1 MAAPVKKKT
10 TQSRRTASRGYVKK
24 VDYERELSTLFQIL
38 GNENQILMRTDQKAF
53 TLLSILGV
61 FMVFFIVH
69 FLKVQ
74 MTWFIFLFVM
84 VYFVAALISIINLI
98 LVIVPRVHTEKSKE
112 QDEESNP
119 LFFAGISQ
127 YKSASGY
134 ARHLRSIAQD
144 REQTT
149 NLFAKQVYSLG
160 MINTYKYKH
169 LRNAI
174 TAFIIAISAELSII
188 MAMAWARSLPFLIQK
203 FPILESYLSLSF

>member
-1 MAAPVKKKT
+1 
-10 TQSRRTASRGYVKK
+10 
-24 VDYERELSTLFQIL
+24 
-38 GNENQILMRTDQKAF
+38 MRTDQKAF

-98 LVIVPRVHTEKSKE
+98 LVIVPRVRTEKAQE
-112 QDEESNP
+112 EESNP

-134 ARHLRSIAQD
+134 ARHLRTIAQD

-149 NLFAKQVYSLG
+149 SLFAKQVYSLG

-174 TAFIIAISAELSII
+174 TAFIVAISAELSII

-203 FPILESYLSLSF
+203 FPSLESFLSSFF

>member
-1 MAAPVKKKT
+1 MAASVKKKT

-24 VDYERELSTLFQIL
+24 PDYERELSTLFQIL

-98 LVIVPRVHTEKSKE
+98 LVIVPRVRTEKTQE
-112 QDEESNP
+112 EESNP

-127 YKSASGY
+127 YKSAGGY

>member
-24 VDYERELSTLFQIL
+24 PDYERELSTLFQIL

-98 LVIVPRVHTEKSKE
+98 LVIVPRVRTEKAQE
-112 QDEESNP
+112 EESNP

-134 ARHLRSIAQD
+134 ARHLRTIAQD

-149 NLFAKQVYSLG
+149 SLFAKQVYSLG

-174 TAFIIAISAELSII
+174 TAFIVAISAELSII
-188 MAMAWARSLPFLIQK
+188 MAMAWARSLPFLIEK
-203 FPILESYLSLSF
+203 FPILESYLPQSF

>member
-1 MAAPVKKKT
+1 MAAPVTKKT
-10 TQSRRTASRGYVKK
+10 TQRKRTTNRGNKP
-24 VDYERELSTLFQIL
+24 DYERELSTLFQIL

-98 LVIVPRVHTEKSKE
+98 LVIVPRVHTEKTQE
-112 QDEESNP
+112 EESNP
-119 LFFAGISQ
+119 LFFAGISE
-127 YKSASGY
+127 YKSASVY

-144 REQTT
+144 SEQTT

-174 TAFIIAISAELSII
+174 TAFIVAISAELSII

>member
-1 MAAPVKKKT
+1 MAAPVTKKT
-10 TQSRRTASRGYVKK
+10 AQRKRTTNRGNKP
-24 VDYERELSTLFQIL
+24 DYERELSTLFQIL

-69 FLKVQ
+69 FLKIE

-98 LVIVPRVHTEKSKE
+98 LVIVPRVRTEKAQE
-112 QDEESNP
+112 EESNP

-134 ARHLRSIAQD
+134 ARHLRTIAQD

-149 NLFAKQVYSLG
+149 SLFAKQVYSLG

-174 TAFIIAISAELSII
+174 TAFILAISAELSII

-203 FPILESYLSLSF
+203 FPILESYLPQSF

>member
-98 LVIVPRVHTEKSKE
+98 LVIVPRVRTEKTQE
-112 QDEESNP
+112 EESNP

-134 ARHLRSIAQD
+134 AKHLRSIAQD

>member
-10 TQSRRTASRGYVKK
+10 THSRRTASRGYVKK
-24 VDYERELSTLFQIL
+24 PDYERELSTLFQIL

-98 LVIVPRVHTEKSKE
+98 LVIVPRVRTEKTQE
-112 QDEESNP
+112 EESNP

>member
-84 VYFVAALISIINLI
+84 VYFVAALVSIINLI
-98 LVIVPRVHTEKSKE
+98 LVIVPRVRTEKTQE
-112 QDEESNP
+112 EESNP

-149 NLFAKQVYSLG
+149 NLFANQVYSLG

>member
-1 MAAPVKKKT
+1 MAAPVAKKT
-10 TQSRRTASRGYVKK
+10 TQRKRTTNRGNKP
-24 VDYERELSTLFQIL
+24 DYERELSTLFQIL

-84 VYFVAALISIINLI
+84 VYFVAALVSIINLI
-98 LVIVPRVHTEKSKE
+98 LVIVPRVHTEKTQE
-112 QDEESNP
+112 EESNP

-127 YKSASGY
+127 YKSAGGY

-203 FPILESYLSLSF
+203 FPILKSYLSLSF

>member
-74 MTWFIFLFVM
+74 MTWLIFLFVM
-84 VYFVAALISIINLI
+84 VYFVAALVSIINLI
-98 LVIVPRVHTEKSKE
+98 LVIVPRVRTEKTQE
-112 QDEESNP
+112 EESNP

>member
-10 TQSRRTASRGYVKK
+10 TQSRRTASRSYVKK

-84 VYFVAALISIINLI
+84 VYFVAALVSIINLI
-98 LVIVPRVHTEKSKE
+98 LVIVPRVHTEKLKE

-174 TAFIIAISAELSII
+174 TAFIVAISAELSII

>member
-1 MAAPVKKKT
+1 MAAPVRKKPPQRRKT
-10 TQSRRTASRGYVKK
+10 TNRGNKP
-24 VDYERELSTLFQIL
+24 DYERELSTLFQIL

-74 MTWFIFLFVM
+74 MTWFIFLFVL
-84 VYFVAALISIINLI
+84 VYFVAALITIINLI
-98 LVIVPRVHTEKSKE
+98 LVIVPRVRTEKARE
-112 QDEESNP
+112 EEESNP

-127 YKSASGY
+127 YKSAGGY
-134 ARHLRSIAQD
+134 ARHLRTIAQD

-149 NLFAKQVYSLG
+149 SLFAKQVYSLG

-174 TAFIIAISAELSII
+174 TAFIVAISAELSII

-203 FPILESYLSLSF
+203 FPSLESFLSSFF

>member
-10 TQSRRTASRGYVKK
+10 TQSRMTASRGYVKK
-24 VDYERELSTLFQIL
+24 PDYERERSTLFQIL

-69 FLKVQ
+69 FLKIE

-98 LVIVPRVHTEKSKE
+98 LVIVPRVRTEKTQE
-112 QDEESNP
+112 EESNP

>member
-10 TQSRRTASRGYVKK
+10 THSRRTASRGYVKK
-24 VDYERELSTLFQIL
+24 PDYERELSTLFQIL
-38 GNENQILMRTDQKAF
+38 GNENQIIMRTDQKAF

-98 LVIVPRVHTEKSKE
+98 LVIVPRVRTEKAQE
-112 QDEESNP
+112 EEESNP

-134 ARHLRSIAQD
+134 ARHLRTIAQD

-169 LRNAI
+169 LKNAI
-174 TAFIIAISAELSII
+174 TAFIVAISAELSII

>member
-1 MAAPVKKKT
+1 MAAPVRKKT
-10 TQSRRTASRGYVKK
+10 TQRRRTTKRGNIP
-24 VDYERELSTLFQIL
+24 DYERELSTLFQIL

-74 MTWFIFLFVM
+74 MTWFIFLFVL
-84 VYFVAALISIINLI
+84 VYFVAALITIINLI
-98 LVIVPRVHTEKSKE
+98 LVIVPRVRTEKAQE
-112 QDEESNP
+112 EESNP

-127 YKSASGY
+127 YKSAGGY
-134 ARHLRSIAQD
+134 ARHLRTIAQD

-149 NLFAKQVYSLG
+149 TLFAKQVYSLG

-169 LRNAI
+169 LKNAI
-174 TAFIIAISAELSII
+174 TAFIVAISAELSII

>member
-1 MAAPVKKKT
+1 MAAPVKKET
-10 TQSRRTASRGYVKK
+10 AQSGRTASRGYVKK
-24 VDYERELSTLFQIL
+24 PDYERELSTLFQIL

-98 LVIVPRVHTEKSKE
+98 LVIVPRVRTEKTQE
-112 QDEESNP
+112 EESNP

>member
-24 VDYERELSTLFQIL
+24 PDYERELSTLFQIL

-84 VYFVAALISIINLI
+84 VYFVAALVSIINLI
-98 LVIVPRVHTEKSKE
+98 LVIVPRVHTEKTQE
-112 QDEESNP
+112 EESNP

-127 YKSASGY
+127 YKSAGGY

-160 MINTYKYKH
+160 MITARIPSALIRTTSPVPRLWSPRVDSPRGTPSRFH
-169 LRNAI
+169 AAPCRWTPPQGLRAKTEN
-174 TAFIIAISAELSII
+174 S
-188 MAMAWARSLPFLIQK
+188 
-203 FPILESYLSLSF
+203 

>member
-10 TQSRRTASRGYVKK
+10 THSRRTASRGYVKK
-24 VDYERELSTLFQIL
+24 PDYERELSTLFQIL

-98 LVIVPRVHTEKSKE
+98 LVIVPRVRTEKTQE
-112 QDEESNP
+112 EESNP

-134 ARHLRSIAQD
+134 AKHLRSIAQD

-149 NLFAKQVYSLG
+149 NMFAKQVYSLG

>member
-1 MAAPVKKKT
+1 MAAPVRKKT
-10 TQSRRTASRGYVKK
+10 TQRKRTTNRGNKP
-24 VDYERELSTLFQIL
+24 DYERELSTLFQIL

-98 LVIVPRVHTEKSKE
+98 LVIVPRVRTEKAQE
-112 QDEESNP
+112 EEESNP

-134 ARHLRSIAQD
+134 ARHLRTIAQD

-174 TAFIIAISAELSII
+174 TAFIVAISAELSII

-203 FPILESYLSLSF
+203 FPILESYLPQSF

>member
-1 MAAPVKKKT
+1 MAAPVRKKT
-10 TQSRRTASRGYVKK
+10 TQRKRTTNRGNKP
-24 VDYERELSTLFQIL
+24 DYERELSTLFQIL

-98 LVIVPRVHTEKSKE
+98 LVIAPRVRTEKAQE
-112 QDEESNP
+112 EESNP

-134 ARHLRSIAQD
+134 ARHLRTIAQD

-149 NLFAKQVYSLG
+149 SLFAKQVYSLG

-174 TAFIIAISAELSII
+174 TGFIVAISAELSII

-203 FPILESYLSLSF
+203 FPSLESFLASFF

>member
-98 LVIVPRVHTEKSKE
+98 LVIVPRVRTEKT
-112 QDEESNP
+112 QAEESNP

>member
-98 LVIVPRVHTEKSKE
+98 LVIVPRVRTEKTQE
-112 QDEESNP
+112 EESNP

-127 YKSASGY
+127 YKSAGGY

-174 TAFIIAISAELSII
+174 TAFIVAISAELSII

>member
-1 MAAPVKKKT
+1 MASPVKKKP

-24 VDYERELSTLFQIL
+24 PDYERELSTLFQIL

-84 VYFVAALISIINLI
+84 VYFVAALVSIINLI
-98 LVIVPRVHTEKSKE
+98 LVIVPRVHTEKTQE
-112 QDEESNP
+112 EESNP

-134 ARHLRSIAQD
+134 AKHLRSIAQD

>member
-1 MAAPVKKKT
+1 MAAPVRKKT
-10 TQSRRTASRGYVKK
+10 TQRKRTTNRGNKP
-24 VDYERELSTLFQIL
+24 DYERELSTLFQIL

-98 LVIVPRVHTEKSKE
+98 LVIVPRVRTEKAQE
-112 QDEESNP
+112 EESNP

-134 ARHLRSIAQD
+134 ARHLRTIAQD

-149 NLFAKQVYSLG
+149 SLFAKQVYSLG

-174 TAFIIAISAELSII
+174 TAFIVAISAELSII

-203 FPILESYLSLSF
+203 FPSLESFLSSFF

>member
-1 MAAPVKKKT
+1 MAAPVTKKT
-10 TQSRRTASRGYVKK
+10 TQRKRTTNRGNKP
-24 VDYERELSTLFQIL
+24 DYERELSTLFQIL

-98 LVIVPRVHTEKSKE
+98 LVIVPRVHTEKTQE
-112 QDEESNP
+112 EESNP

-174 TAFIIAISAELSII
+174 TAFIVAISAELSII
-188 MAMAWARSLPFLIQK
+188 VAMAWARSLPFLIQK
-203 FPILESYLSLSF
+203 FPILESYLPQSF

>member
-24 VDYERELSTLFQIL
+24 PDYERELSTLFQIL

-98 LVIVPRVHTEKSKE
+98 LVIVPRVRTEKTQE
-112 QDEESNP
+112 EESNP

-203 FPILESYLSLSF
+203 FPSLESFLSSFF

>member
-74 MTWFIFLFVM
+74 MTWLIFLFVM
-84 VYFVAALISIINLI
+84 VYFVAALVSIINLI
-98 LVIVPRVHTEKSKE
+98 LVIVPRVRTEKTQE
-112 QDEESNP
+112 EESNP

-174 TAFIIAISAELSII
+174 TAFIVAISAELSII

>member
-1 MAAPVKKKT
+1 MAAPVAKKT
-10 TQSRRTASRGYVKK
+10 TQRKRTTNRGNKP
-24 VDYERELSTLFQIL
+24 DYERELSTLFQIL

-98 LVIVPRVHTEKSKE
+98 LVIVPRVHTEKTQE
-112 QDEESNP
+112 EESNP

-127 YKSASGY
+127 YKSAGGY

>member
-24 VDYERELSTLFQIL
+24 PDYERELSTLFQIL

-98 LVIVPRVHTEKSKE
+98 LVIVPRVRTEKAQE
-112 QDEESNP
+112 EESNP

-134 ARHLRSIAQD
+134 ARHLRTIAQD

-149 NLFAKQVYSLG
+149 SLFAKQVYSLG

-174 TAFIIAISAELSII
+174 TAFILAISAELSII

-203 FPILESYLSLSF
+203 FPILESYLPQSF

>member
-24 VDYERELSTLFQIL
+24 SDYERELSTLFQIL

-98 LVIVPRVHTEKSKE
+98 LVIVPRVRTEKAQE
-112 QDEESNP
+112 EESNP

-134 ARHLRSIAQD
+134 ARHLRTIAQD

-149 NLFAKQVYSLG
+149 SLFAKQVYSLG

-174 TAFIIAISAELSII
+174 TAFIVAISAELSII

>member
-1 MAAPVKKKT
+1 MAAPVTKKT
-10 TQSRRTASRGYVKK
+10 TQRKRTTNRGNKP
-24 VDYERELSTLFQIL
+24 DYERELSTLFQIL

-98 LVIVPRVHTEKSKE
+98 LVIVPRVRTEKAQE
-112 QDEESNP
+112 EESNP

-134 ARHLRSIAQD
+134 ARYLRTIAQD

-149 NLFAKQVYSLG
+149 SLFAKQVYSLG

-174 TAFIIAISAELSII
+174 TAFIVAISAELSII

-203 FPILESYLSLSF
+203 FPILESYLPQSF

>member
-10 TQSRRTASRGYVKK
+10 TQSRRTASRGYIKK
-24 VDYERELSTLFQIL
+24 PDYERELSTLFQIL

-69 FLKVQ
+69 FLKIE

-98 LVIVPRVHTEKSKE
+98 LVIVPRVRTEKAQE
-112 QDEESNP
+112 EESNP

-134 ARHLRSIAQD
+134 ARHLRTIAQD

-149 NLFAKQVYSLG
+149 SLFAKQVYSLG

-174 TAFIIAISAELSII
+174 TAFIVAISAELSII

-203 FPILESYLSLSF
+203 FPILESYLPQSF

>member
-1 MAAPVKKKT
+1 MAAPVRKKT
-10 TQSRRTASRGYVKK
+10 TQRKRTTNRGNKP
-24 VDYERELSTLFQIL
+24 DYERELSTLFQIL

-98 LVIVPRVHTEKSKE
+98 LVIVPRVRTEKAQE
-112 QDEESNP
+112 EESNP

-134 ARHLRSIAQD
+134 ARHLRTIAQD

-149 NLFAKQVYSLG
+149 SLFAKQVYSLG

-174 TAFIIAISAELSII
+174 TAFIVAISAELSII

-203 FPILESYLSLSF
+203 FPSLESFLSSFY

>member
-98 LVIVPRVHTEKSKE
+98 LVIVPRVRTEKAQE
-112 QDEESNP
+112 EESNP

-134 ARHLRSIAQD
+134 ARHLRTIAQD

-149 NLFAKQVYSLG
+149 SLFAKQVYSLG

-174 TAFIIAISAELSII
+174 TAFIVAISAELSII

>member
-24 VDYERELSTLFQIL
+24 PDYERELSTLFQIL

-98 LVIVPRVHTEKSKE
+98 LVIVPRVRTEKTQE
-112 QDEESNP
+112 EESNP

-127 YKSASGY
+127 YKSAGGY

-144 REQTT
+144 SEQTT

>member
-10 TQSRRTASRGYVKK
+10 AQSGRTASRGYVKK
-24 VDYERELSTLFQIL
+24 PDYERELSTLFQIL

-84 VYFVAALISIINLI
+84 LYFVAALISIINLI
-98 LVIVPRVHTEKSKE
+98 LVIVPRVRTEKTQE
-112 QDEESNP
+112 EESNP

>member
-74 MTWFIFLFVM
+74 MTWLIFLFVM
-84 VYFVAALISIINLI
+84 VYFVAALVSIINLI

-174 TAFIIAISAELSII
+174 TAFI
-188 MAMAWARSLPFLIQK
+188 
-203 FPILESYLSLSF
+203 

>member
-10 TQSRRTASRGYVKK
+10 TQRKKTTNRGNKP
-24 VDYERELSTLFQIL
+24 DYERELSTLFQIL

-61 FMVFFIVH
+61 FTVFFIVH
-69 FLKVQ
+69 FLKIE

-98 LVIVPRVHTEKSKE
+98 LVIVPRVRTEKAQE
-112 QDEESNP
+112 EESNP

-134 ARHLRSIAQD
+134 ARHLRTIAQD

-149 NLFAKQVYSLG
+149 SLFAKQVYSLG

-174 TAFIIAISAELSII
+174 TAFIVAISAELSII

-203 FPILESYLSLSF
+203 FPILESYLPQSF

>member
-1 MAAPVKKKT
+1 MAAPVTKKT
-10 TQSRRTASRGYVKK
+10 TQRKRTTNRGNKP
-24 VDYERELSTLFQIL
+24 DYERELSTLFQIL

-69 FLKVQ
+69 FLKIE

-98 LVIVPRVHTEKSKE
+98 LVIVPRVRTEKAQE
-112 QDEESNP
+112 EESNP

-134 ARHLRSIAQD
+134 ARHLRTIAQD

-149 NLFAKQVYSLG
+149 SLFAKQVYSLG

-174 TAFIIAISAELSII
+174 TAFILAISAELSII

-203 FPILESYLSLSF
+203 FPILESYLPQSF